1 MECYLVGGYVR
12 DTLLGY
18 PAKDKDW
25 VVIGSTPK
33 AMVKKGF
40 RPVGKDFPVFLH
52 PDTQEEYALA
62 RTERKHGHG
71 YQGFTCYSSPDV
83 TLEQDLA
90 RRDLTINAIAQTP
103 TGDLIDPFNGQDDL
117 RHKILRHVSP
127 AFIEDPVR
135 VLRLARFAAKFGFSI
150 AEETHDLI
158 QTMITNGEL
167 TYLVPERIWQELIRA
182 LQTRHP
188 SQFFTS
194 LRQLNALAI
203 LFPEIDDL
211 FGVPQPAQWHPEIDT
226 GIHVMLVLDQAAK
239 LSTDPHV
246 LFAALCHD
254 LGKATTPADIL
265 PQHIGHEQ
273 RGVTITRQ
281 LCKRL
286 NVPRAMSTLALK
298 TAQYHTHVHRAF
310 ELKPK
315 TILAV
320 LLALDAFRKPQQ
332 FEHFLLACEADC
344 RGRPGYETAAYP
356 NKSYFQRCLNA
367 CRAIDIKPILQ
378 QGKKGKAIADALNMA
393 RIHAIRTVPHK
404 VDR

>member
-12 DTLLGY
+12 DTLLGS

-25 VVIGSTPK
+25 VVIGSTPE

-226 GIHVMLVLDQAAK
+226 GIHVMLVL
-239 LSTDPHV
+239 V
-246 LFAALCHD
+246 
-254 LGKATTPADIL
+254 AT
-265 PQHIGHEQ
+265 
-273 RGVTITRQ
+273 
-281 LCKRL
+281 
-286 NVPRAMSTLALK
+286 
-298 TAQYHTHVHRAF
+298 
-310 ELKPK
+310 
-315 TILAV
+315 
-320 LLALDAFRKPQQ
+320 
-332 FEHFLLACEADC
+332 
-344 RGRPGYETAAYP
+344 
-356 NKSYFQRCLNA
+356 
-367 CRAIDIKPILQ
+367 
-378 QGKKGKAIADALNMA
+378 
-393 RIHAIRTVPHK
+393 
-404 VDR
+404 